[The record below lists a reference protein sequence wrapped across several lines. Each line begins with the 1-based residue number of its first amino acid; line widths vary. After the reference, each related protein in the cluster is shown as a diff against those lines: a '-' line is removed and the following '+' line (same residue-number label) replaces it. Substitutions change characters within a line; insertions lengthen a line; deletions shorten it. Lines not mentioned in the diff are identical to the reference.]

1 MPAPAGDN
9 QKRRIWN
16 MLYNNYKQGIFILHE
31 NPEWIVPF
39 AEAFEKAGVAFNEI
53 LLTQGSIDLDSPP
66 PQGVFW
72 SFGVGSLLQATQ
84 EAIYILKIMGVRF

>member
-1 MPAPAGDN
+1 
-9 QKRRIWN
+9 

-72 SFGVGSLLQATQ
+72 SRLSASSHTRGNAYAKEYGR
-84 EAIYILKIMGVRF
+84 AILSW